1 MKNIKLILILLDC
14 LKYYSSSI
22 ILYLYYIIKMFLHL
36 LKLHEFYISII
47 KFVSYFVLNNT
58 VNYNYCIKLIYYLKK
73 LLILPNK
80 HFKHYITNKTH
91 AIFILY
97 PQNFIVKRFCKG
109 FNRSHTSRFILLF
122 LILLCI
128 YLSLIK
134 SNLYSIILSHI
145 TLHPNFFWCFDYG

>member
-1 MKNIKLILILLDC
+1 
-14 LKYYSSSI
+14 
-22 ILYLYYIIKMFLHL
+22 MFLHL

-109 FNRSHTSRFILLF
+109 FNRSHTRRFILLF
-122 LILLCI
+122 LIAM
-128 YLSLIK
+128 YLFVIDKIK
-134 SNLYSIILSHI
+134 PLFYNIVTHYSAPQLF
-145 TLHPNFFWCFDYG
+145 LVF